1 MICFEGVF
9 SRLWHI
15 EVVSM
20 GMIGPIRGP
29 IRMIYKVITKNGCFK
44 STVCLFVQA
53 TCFDH
58 DFGDLNNKN

>member
-1 MICFEGVF
+1 MKNFVFIEKKRNYILQILILLLGMICFEVVF

-29 IRMIYKVITKNGCFK
+29 N
-44 STVCLFVQA
+44 
-53 TCFDH
+53 
-58 DFGDLNNKN
+58 